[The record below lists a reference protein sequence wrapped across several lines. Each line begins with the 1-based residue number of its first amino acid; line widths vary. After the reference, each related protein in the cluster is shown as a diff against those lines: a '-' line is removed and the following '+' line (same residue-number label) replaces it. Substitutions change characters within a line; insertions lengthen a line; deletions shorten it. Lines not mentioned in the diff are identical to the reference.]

1 MASIELTNE
10 EVISYV
16 GELSNDGSCPKLLNK
31 VNLISTLCGVG
42 LIIILVGA
50 LSYYVHVKS

>member
-1 MASIELTNE
+1 MPSIELTNE
-10 EVISYV
+10 EVVTYI
-16 GELSNDGSCPKLLNK
+16 GESSDDGSCPKILNK
-31 VNLISTLCGVG
+31 TNLISLLCGVG